1 MKRRTA
7 IRNLTILSAGTILFP
22 ACDNE
27 TFTVYEHLPLEKKQF
42 RLIRQIQDTLLPNK
56 TPEFT
61 ATESPLD
68 FLLTML
74 NDCYKMKDVE
84 KYMAGITEYQNYLST
99 NLKSDFK
106 DLTPEQKLSAVQFVP
121 VKPEAYPSASFFI
134 NVTKDLTVRHFV
146 QSKYYQL
153 QQMDFEFVPGRYLGC
168 AAV

>member
-1 MKRRTA
+1 
-7 IRNLTILSAGTILFP
+7 
-22 ACDNE
+22 
-27 TFTVYEHLPLEKKQF
+27 
-42 RLIRQIQDTLLPNK
+42 
-56 TPEFT
+56 
-61 ATESPLD
+61 
-68 FLLTML
+68 
-74 NDCYKMKDVE
+74 MKDVE